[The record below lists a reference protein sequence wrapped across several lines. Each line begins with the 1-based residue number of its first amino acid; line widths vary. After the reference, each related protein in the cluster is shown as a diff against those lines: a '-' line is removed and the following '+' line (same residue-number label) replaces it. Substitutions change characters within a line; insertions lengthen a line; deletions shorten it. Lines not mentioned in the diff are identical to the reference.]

1 MSIDEILRT
10 IMYVLLIPGLAYLGV
25 RVWNAVVMPEVL
37 RRPIAV
43 MLWLQSGIYMLFM
56 VDLLA
61 LRLWQPLPFLL
72 WVNTVFIA
80 SQSLLIVY
88 IGVRVWHNKIKP
100 ILSMVMLFVLTIL
113 LLVWGEAWMK

>member
-43 MLWLQSGIYMLFM
+43 MLWLQSGIYTLFM
-56 VDLLA
+56 VGLLS
-61 LRLWQPLPFLL
+61 LRLWQPLPVLL
-72 WVNTVFIA
+72 WVNTSLIA
-80 SQSLLIVY
+80 AQSLTIVY
-88 IGVRVWHNKIKP
+88 IAYKVWHSKIKP
-100 ILSMVMLFVLTIL
+100 ILSLVMLFVLTIPL
-113 LLVWGEAWMK
+113 LG

>member
-113 LLVWGEAWMK
+113 LLGWGEAWMK

>member
-43 MLWLQSGIYMLFM
+43 MLWLQSGIYTLFM
-56 VDLLA
+56 VGLLS
-61 LRLWQPLPFLL
+61 LRLWQPWPVLL
-72 WVNTVFIA
+72 WVNTSLIA
-80 SQSLLIVY
+80 AQSLTIVY
-88 IGVRVWHNKIKP
+88 IAYKVWHNKIKP
-100 ILSMVMLFVLTIL
+100 LLSLVMLLVLTIL
-113 LLVWGEAWMK
+113 LLG

>member
-10 IMYVLLIPGLAYLGV
+10 IMYVLLVPGLAYLGV
-25 RVWNAVVMPEVL
+25 RVWNAVAMPEVL

-43 MLWLQSGIYMLFM
+43 LLWLQSGIYMLFM
-56 VDLLA
+56 VGPLA

-80 SQSLLIVY
+80 SQSLMIVY

-100 ILSMVMLFVLTIL
+100 ILSLVMLFVLTIL
-113 LLVWGEAWMK
+113 LLGWGEAWMK

>member
-43 MLWLQSGIYMLFM
+43 LLWLQSGIYTLFM
-56 VDLLA
+56 VGLLT
-61 LRLWQPLPFLL
+61 LRIMQRPATVLL
-72 WVNTVFIA
+72 WLNTVLIMA
-80 SQSLLIVY
+80 QALLIVY
-88 IGVRVWHNKIKP
+88 IAYKVWHNKIKP
-100 ILSMVMLFVLTIL
+100 LSSLVMLLVLTIL
-113 LLVWGEAWMK
+113 LLG

>member
-43 MLWLQSGIYMLFM
+43 MYRHCRPQGRQ
-56 VDLLA
+56 A
-61 LRLWQPLPFLL
+61 RL
-72 WVNTVFIA
+72 V
-80 SQSLLIVY
+80 
-88 IGVRVWHNKIKP
+88 
-100 ILSMVMLFVLTIL
+100 
-113 LLVWGEAWMK
+113 

>member
-43 MLWLQSGIYMLFM
+43 MLWLQSGIYTLFM
-56 VDLLA
+56 VGLLS
-61 LRLWQPLPFLL
+61 LRLWQPLPVLL
-72 WVNTVFIA
+72 WVNTSLIA
-80 SQSLLIVY
+80 AQSLMIVY
-88 IGVRVWHNKIKP
+88 IAYKVWHSKIKP
-100 ILSMVMLFVLTIL
+100 LLSLVMLLVLTIL
-113 LLVWGEAWMK
+113 LLG

>member
-43 MLWLQSGIYMLFM
+43 MLWLQSGIYT
-56 VDLLA
+56 
-61 LRLWQPLPFLL
+61 PL
-72 WVNTVFIA
+72 
-80 SQSLLIVY
+80 S
-88 IGVRVWHNKIKP
+88 
-100 ILSMVMLFVLTIL
+100 
-113 LLVWGEAWMK
+113 

>member
-43 MLWLQSGIYMLFM
+43 MLWLQSGIYSLFM
-56 VDLLA
+56 VGLLA
-61 LRLWQPLPFLL
+61 LRLWQPLPVLL
-72 WVNTVFIA
+72 WVNTAMIA

-100 ILSMVMLFVLTIL
+100 ILSLVMLFVLTIL
-113 LLVWGEAWMK
+113 LLG

>member
-10 IMYVLLIPGLAYLGV
+10 IMYVLLIPGLAYLGI
-25 RVWNAVVMPEVL
+25 RVWNAVVMPDVL

-43 MLWLQSGIYMLFM
+43 LLWLQSGIYMLFM
-56 VDLLA
+56 VGLLA
-61 LRLWQPLPFLL
+61 LRLWQLLPFLL

-88 IGVRVWHNKIKP
+88 IGVRVWHNEIKP
-100 ILSMVMLFVLTIL
+100 ILSLVMLFVLTIL
-113 LLVWGEAWMK
+113 LLGWGEAWMK

>member
-43 MLWLQSGIYMLFM
+43 LLWLQSGIYMLFM
-56 VDLLA
+56 VGLLA

-88 IGVRVWHNKIKP
+88 IGVRVWHNKIMP
-100 ILSMVMLFVLTIL
+100 ILSLVMLFVLTIL
-113 LLVWGEAWMK
+113 LLGWGEAWMK